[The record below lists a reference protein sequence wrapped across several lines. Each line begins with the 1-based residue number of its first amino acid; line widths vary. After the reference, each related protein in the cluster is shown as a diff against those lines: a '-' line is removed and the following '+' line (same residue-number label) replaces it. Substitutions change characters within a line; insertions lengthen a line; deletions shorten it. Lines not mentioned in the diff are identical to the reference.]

1 MISNGEIG
9 ELIKTLREDSHLKQ
23 DNLAK
28 AIGVSK
34 AAVSQWEN
42 GKGIK
47 TENIYLI
54 SKLFNVSVDDILNG
68 HLNSESNEEYIN
80 RNYTLENYD
89 FKDEINEDNIDEL
102 KEFYSHVK
110 MVKSRFF
117 ELLPKWAENSLS
129 FKEMMTFIK
138 IKQYFKFDYNYY
150 SFIKY
155 GSNQLGYLSE
165 NDEKEFVKT
174 QVENVKQLKLEE
186 KRWEISKLYD
196 FTYDLKRDKVCDS
209 HLLEALKLMLDVVD
223 QSEKD
228 YLLNNNF
235 YIDEEI
241 EVPSFFGSEPRKEM
255 KKREVTNLEIES
267 RAYFKIMLNSGCNC
281 FLKFKTCSMIDEEET
296 FLLFE
301 EPKKEIGDIKKQENY
316 NKIFNYS
323 ISNELDIIRNWKAY
337 SLQQYNSFIDYKKQG
352 FIKQLSIIKTP
363 IRRCTLRNFVII
375 MKITDSLKN
384 YFS

>member
-1 MISNGEIG
+1 MISNEEIG
-9 ELIKTLREDSHLKQ
+9 KLIKKLREDSNLKQ

-110 MVKSRFF
+110 MAKSRFF

-138 IKQYFKFDYNYY
+138 IKQYFKFDFNYY

-155 GSNQLGYLSE
+155 GSNHIGYQLE

-174 QVENVKQLKLEE
+174 QVENIKQLKLEE

-196 FTYDLKRDKVCDS
+196 LTYDLKRDKVCDS
-209 HLLEALKLMLDVVD
+209 HSLEALKLMLDVVD

-255 KKREVTNLEIES
+255 KKREVTYKEIES

-301 EPKKEIGDIKKQENY
+301 GPKKEIDDIKKQENY
-316 NKIFNYS
+316 NKFFNYS
-323 ISNELDIIRNWKAY
+323 ISNELDIISNWKAY
-337 SLQQYNSFIDYKKQG
+337 SLQQYNSFIDYKKTR
-352 FIKQLSIIKTP
+352 FYKAIVNYK
-363 IRRCTLRNFVII
+363 
-375 MKITDSLKN
+375 DSNPKMYFEELCN
-384 YFS
+384 YYENN

>member
-80 RNYTLENYD
+80 RYYTLENYD

-102 KEFYSHVK
+102 KNFYSQVK
-110 MVKSRFF
+110 KVKSRFF

-129 FKEMMTFIK
+129 FKEMMAFIK
-138 IKQYFKFDYNYY
+138 IKQYFKFDCNYY

-155 GSNQLGYLSE
+155 GSNHFGYPLE

-186 KRWEISKLYD
+186 KKWEISKLYD
-196 FTYDLKRDKVCDS
+196 FVYDLKRDKVCDS
-209 HLLEALKLMLDVVD
+209 HMLEPLKLMLDVVD

-235 YIDEEI
+235 YMDEEI
-241 EVPSFFGSEPRKEM
+241 EVPSLFGGEPRKEM
-255 KKREVTNLEIES
+255 KKREVTYKEIES

-301 EPKKEIGDIKKQENY
+301 GLKKEIDDIKKQENY

-337 SLQQYNSFIDYKKQG
+337 SLQQYNSFIDYKKTWLYKA
-352 FIKQLSIIKTP
+352 IVNYK
-363 IRRCTLRNFVII
+363 
-375 MKITDSLKN
+375 DSNPKMYFEELCN
-384 YFS
+384 YYENN

>member
-1 MISNGEIG
+1 MISNEEIG
-9 ELIKTLREDSHLKQ
+9 KLIKKLREDSNLKQ

-89 FKDEINEDNIDEL
+89 FKDEINEDNIDKL

-138 IKQYFKFDYNYY
+138 IKQYFKFDFNYY

-155 GSNQLGYLSE
+155 GSNHIGYPLE

-209 HLLEALKLMLDVVD
+209 HLLEPLKLMLDVVD
-223 QSEKD
+223 QSVKD
-228 YLLNNNF
+228 YLLNNKF

-241 EVPSFFGSEPRKEM
+241 EAPSLFLVELRKVME
-255 KKREVTNLEIES
+255 KKEVTYQEIES
-267 RAYFKIMLNSGCNC
+267 RANFKIMLNSGCNC
-281 FLKFKTCSMIDEEET
+281 FLKFKTCPAIDEDES
-296 FLLFE
+296 FLLYE
-301 EPKKEIGDIKKQENY
+301 GPKILKSK
-316 NKIFNYS
+316 
-323 ISNELDIIRNWKAY
+323 
-337 SLQQYNSFIDYKKQG
+337 
-352 FIKQLSIIKTP
+352 
-363 IRRCTLRNFVII
+363 
-375 MKITDSLKN
+375 KITINFLIILFIMN
-384 YFS
+384 

>member
-34 AAVSQWEN
+34 AAVSQWES

-80 RNYTLENYD
+80 RYYTLENYD

-102 KEFYSHVK
+102 KNFYSQVK
-110 MVKSRFF
+110 KVKSRFF

-129 FKEMMTFIK
+129 FKEMMAFIK
-138 IKQYFKFDYNYY
+138 IKQYFKFDCNYY

-155 GSNQLGYLSE
+155 GSNHFGYPLE

-186 KRWEISKLYD
+186 KKWEISKLYD
-196 FTYDLKRDKVCDS
+196 FVYDLKRDKVCDS
-209 HLLEALKLMLDVVD
+209 HMLEPLKLMLDVVD

-235 YIDEEI
+235 YMDEEI
-241 EVPSFFGSEPRKEM
+241 EVPSLFGGEPRKEM
-255 KKREVTNLEIES
+255 KKREVTYKEIES

-301 EPKKEIGDIKKQENY
+301 GLKKEIDDIKKQENY
-316 NKIFNYS
+316 NKFFNYS

-337 SLQQYNSFIDYKKQG
+337 SLQQYNSFIDYKKTRLYKA
-352 FIKQLSIIKTP
+352 IVNYK
-363 IRRCTLRNFVII
+363 
-375 MKITDSLKN
+375 DSNPKMYFEELCN
-384 YFS
+384 YYENN

>member
-1 MISNGEIG
+1 MISNEEIG
-9 ELIKTLREDSHLKQ
+9 KLIKKLREDSNLKQ

-110 MVKSRFF
+110 MVKSRFL
-117 ELLPKWAENSLS
+117 ELLPKWAENSLF

-138 IKQYFKFDYNYY
+138 IKQYFKFDFNYY

-155 GSNQLGYLSE
+155 GSNHIGYPLE

-196 FTYDLKRDKVCDS
+196 LTYDLKRDKVCDS
-209 HLLEALKLMLDVVD
+209 HMLEPLKLMLDVVD

-255 KKREVTNLEIES
+255 KKREVTYKEIES

-301 EPKKEIGDIKKQENY
+301 GPKKEINNIKKQENY
-316 NKIFNYS
+316 NKFFNYS

-337 SLQQYNSFIDYKKQG
+337 SFQQYNSFIDYKKTR
-352 FIKQLSIIKTP
+352 FYKAI
-363 IRRCTLRNFVII
+363 V
-375 MKITDSLKN
+375 N
-384 YFS
+384 YKDFNPKMYFEELCNCYENN

>member
-9 ELIKTLREDSHLKQ
+9 KLIKTLRDDSHLKQ

-80 RNYTLENYD
+80 RNYALENYY
-89 FKDEINEDNIDEL
+89 FVGKINEDNIEEL

-129 FKEMMTFIK
+129 FKEMMAFIK
-138 IKQYFKFDYNYY
+138 IKQYFKFDSKYY

-155 GSNQLGYLSE
+155 GSNHIGYPLE

-186 KRWEISKLYD
+186 KRWELSKIYN
-196 FTYDLKRDKVCDS
+196 FVFDLKQNEVYDS
-209 HLLEALKLMLDVVD
+209 HMLEPLKLMLEVLE
-223 QSEKD
+223 QYEKD

-241 EVPSFFGSEPRKEM
+241 EVPSFFGNEPRKEM
-255 KKREVTNLEIES
+255 KKREVTYKEIES

-301 EPKKEIGDIKKQENY
+301 GPKKEIDDIKKQENY
-316 NKIFNYS
+316 NNFFNYS
-323 ISNELDIIRNWKAY
+323 ISNELDIISNWKAY
-337 SLQQYNSFIDYKKQG
+337 SLQQYNSFIDYKKTR
-352 FIKQLSIIKTP
+352 FYKAIVNYK
-363 IRRCTLRNFVII
+363 
-375 MKITDSLKN
+375 DSNPKMYFEELCN
-384 YFS
+384 YYENN

>member
-1 MISNGEIG
+1 MISNEEIG
-9 ELIKTLREDSHLKQ
+9 KLIKKLREDSNLKQ
-23 DNLAK
+23 NNLAK

-110 MVKSRFF
+110 MVKSRFL

-129 FKEMMTFIK
+129 FNEMMAFIK
-138 IKQYFKFDYNYY
+138 IKQYFKFDFNYY

-155 GSNQLGYLSE
+155 GSNHIGYLLE

-174 QVENVKQLKLEE
+174 QVEIVKQLKLEE
-186 KRWEISKLYD
+186 KRWELSKIYN
-196 FTYDLKRDKVCDS
+196 FVFDLKQNEVYDS
-209 HLLEALKLMLDVVD
+209 HMLEPLKLMLEVLE
-223 QSEKD
+223 QYEKD

-235 YIDEEI
+235 YIDEQI

-255 KKREVTNLEIES
+255 KIREVTYQEIEA
-267 RAYFKIMLNSGCNC
+267 RPYFKIMLNSGCNC
-281 FLKFKTCSMIDEEET
+281 FLRFKTCPAIDEDET

-301 EPKKEIGDIKKQENY
+301 GIKNEIGDAKKQESFN
-316 NKIFNYS
+316 NAMNYS
-323 ISNELDIIRNWKAY
+323 VSNELNIISNWKSY
-337 SLQQYNSFIDYKKQG
+337 SLQQYNSFIDYKKTR
-352 FIKQLSIIKTP
+352 FYKAIVNYK
-363 IRRCTLRNFVII
+363 
-375 MKITDSLKN
+375 DSNPKMYFEELCN
-384 YFS
+384 YYENN

>member
-54 SKLFNVSVDDILNG
+54 SKLFNVSVDNILNG

-102 KEFYSHVK
+102 KEFYSRVK

-129 FKEMMTFIK
+129 SKEMMTFIK
-138 IKQYFKFDYNYY
+138 IKKYFKFDYNYY

-196 FTYDLKRDKVCDS
+196 LKRDKVCDS
-209 HLLEALKLMLDVVD
+209 HMLEPLKLMLDVVD

-235 YIDEEI
+235 YIDEEM

-255 KKREVTNLEIES
+255 KQRDVTNPGRGC
-267 RAYFKIMLNSGCNC
+267 RA
-281 FLKFKTCSMIDEEET
+281 
-296 FLLFE
+296 
-301 EPKKEIGDIKKQENY
+301 
-316 NKIFNYS
+316 
-323 ISNELDIIRNWKAY
+323 
-337 SLQQYNSFIDYKKQG
+337 
-352 FIKQLSIIKTP
+352 
-363 IRRCTLRNFVII
+363 
-375 MKITDSLKN
+375 
-384 YFS
+384 

>member
-80 RNYTLENYD
+80 RYYTLENYD

-102 KEFYSHVK
+102 KNFYSQVK
-110 MVKSRFF
+110 KVKSRFF

-129 FKEMMTFIK
+129 FKEMMAFIK
-138 IKQYFKFDYNYY
+138 IKQYFKFDCNYY

-155 GSNQLGYLSE
+155 GSNHFGYPLE

-186 KRWEISKLYD
+186 KKWEISKLYD
-196 FTYDLKRDKVCDS
+196 FVYDLKRDKVCDS
-209 HLLEALKLMLDVVD
+209 HMLEPLKLMLDVVD

-235 YIDEEI
+235 YMDEEI
-241 EVPSFFGSEPRKEM
+241 EVPSLFGGEPRKEM
-255 KKREVTNLEIES
+255 KKREVTYKEIES

-301 EPKKEIGDIKKQENY
+301 GLKKEIDDIKKQENY
-316 NKIFNYS
+316 NKFFNYS

-337 SLQQYNSFIDYKKQG
+337 SLQQYNSFIDYKKTWLYKA
-352 FIKQLSIIKTP
+352 IVNYK
-363 IRRCTLRNFVII
+363 
-375 MKITDSLKN
+375 DSNPKMYFEELCN
-384 YFS
+384 YYENN